1 MSSRLDPWA
10 ASRESRTAAR
20 LKGNEVARSPLTVF
34 VIDDDESV
42 RKAVRRLV
50 QSAGLTARTF
60 ASAEDFLDAAPPSPD
75 CLILD
80 VRMPGGLGGLEL
92 QRRLASHGPRIPI
105 VFITAHEDGQTRD
118 SALAAGAVA
127 FLMKPFDDQEVL
139 DAVARATGP
148 GGQAAPD

>member
-1 MSSRLDPWA
+1 M
-10 ASRESRTAAR
+10 
-20 LKGNEVARSPLTVF
+20 KGNNVARPPLTVF

-42 RKAVRRLV
+42 RKAVRRLI

-92 QRRLASHGPRIPI
+92 QRRLAGCGSRIPI
-105 VFITAHEDGQTRD
+105 VFITAHEDAQTRD
-118 SALAAGAVA
+118 GALAAGAVA
-127 FLMKPFDDQEVL
+127 FLVKPFDDQELL
-139 DAVARATGP
+139 DAVARATE
-148 GGQAAPD
+148 